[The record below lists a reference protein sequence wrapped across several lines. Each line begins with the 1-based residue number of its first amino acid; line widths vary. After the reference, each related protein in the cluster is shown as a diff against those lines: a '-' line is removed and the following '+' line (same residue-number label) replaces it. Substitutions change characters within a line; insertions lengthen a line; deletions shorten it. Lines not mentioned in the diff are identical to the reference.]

1 MTLFIGVKLLFPYS
15 YKDAVT
21 KKNYK
26 CRVAFQVLI
35 RPDSYTAGRET
46 AGYGDSRQIDNEF
59 KNSEIEWSTK
69 QIGVTILYGL
79 MIKIEEQR
87 I

>member
-1 MTLFIGVKLLFPYS
+1 MTFFIIFPCS

-21 KKNYK
+21 KKHYK
-26 CRVAFQVLI
+26 CRVAFQV

-46 AGYGDSRQIDNEF
+46 VGFGDRQIDNEF

-69 QIGVTILYGL
+69 QIGATILYGL
-79 MIKIEEQR
+79 MIKAEEQR

>member
-1 MTLFIGVKLLFPYS
+1 MFQLLFPCS
-15 YKDAVT
+15 YKDGVT

-35 RPDSYTAGRET
+35 KPGSYTTCTET
-46 AGYGDSRQIDNEF
+46 VGYGDRQIDNEF

-69 QIGVTILYGL
+69 QIGATILYGL
-79 MIKIEEQR
+79 MIKAEEQR
-87 I
+87 T